1 MNIEVL
7 KNLDDLIKESKS
19 SISNETLIKLAKNDK
34 NTKFIGTINNSG
46 DIENI
51 LTARKFLKPSSFY
64 GHMYANNVSTTWN
77 LRQSEGMDIFVTD
90 SNGILKN
97 SVNSDDAFLRIKK
110 AKEQKIPIYYIFGGS
125 TIMSLGSRIPNFSI
139 PSLIERI
146 FQKKYKSEIIC
157 VNFGLGGTSSQE
169 ALNIMIYKAFK
180 LAKPSSVIFYDGWN
194 CSTYLALI
202 NKLKKEDIKYEN
214 LTFFNGEN
222 IRNIEHNSILNSS
235 YNLYWMLKRTL
246 KLFLANSINLISN
259 FFKIEILSKILNKIQ
274 SKYFSLKILNLN
286 NTISEFNNISENEIK
301 NMVPTIVSDYIDI
314 HNYANQ
320 ICKSHQIDFYWI
332 FQPLVFYG
340 EKKLNQNE
348 ITWKKKGLSSIQP
361 KFYESFYEEF
371 KKKNKSF
378 VETKNINFHDL
389 TNIFDGIVDQTYID
403 SGHLNRLGNLIV
415 ADKIT
420 DILKIKND

>member
-1 MNIEVL
+1 MDNEVL
-7 KNLDDLIKESKS
+7 NNLDDLIKESKS
-19 SISNETLIKLAKNDK
+19 SISNDTLIKLAKDDK
-34 NTKFIGTINNSG
+34 SAKFIGTINNSG

-64 GHMYANNVSTTWN
+64 GHMYADNVSTAWN

-110 AKEQKIPIYYIFGGS
+110 AKEQKIPIFYIFGGS

-146 FQKKYKSEIIC
+146 FKKKYKSEIIC

-169 ALNIMIYKAFK
+169 SLNMMIYKAFR
-180 LAKPSSVIFYDGWN
+180 LAKPNSVIFYDGWN

-202 NKLKKEDIKYEN
+202 NNLRKKNIKDKN
-214 LTFFNGEN
+214 ITFFNGEN
-222 IRNIEHNSILNSS
+222 LRNIEHNSILNSTYS
-235 YNLYWMLKRTL
+235 LYWMFNRTL
-246 KLFLANSINLISN
+246 KLFLANFINLFSN
-259 FFKIEILSKILNKIQ
+259 FFKIKTLSKILNKIQ
-274 SKYFSLKILNLN
+274 SKYLSFKILNLN
-286 NTISEFNNISENEIK
+286 NTINEFNKLSENEIK
-301 NMVPTIVSDYIDI
+301 EMIPTIVSDYIDI
-314 HNYANQ
+314 HDYANQ
-320 ICKSHQIDFYWI
+320 ICRHHQVDFYWI

-348 ITWKKKGLSSIQP
+348 TIWKKKGLSSIQP
-361 KFYESFYEEF
+361 KFYEYFYEEF

-389 TNIFDGIVDQTYID
+389 TNIFDGTVDQTYID
-403 SGHLNRLGNLIV
+403 SGHLNRFGNLIV
-415 ADKIT
+415 ADKIS
-420 DILKIKND
+420 DILKTKND